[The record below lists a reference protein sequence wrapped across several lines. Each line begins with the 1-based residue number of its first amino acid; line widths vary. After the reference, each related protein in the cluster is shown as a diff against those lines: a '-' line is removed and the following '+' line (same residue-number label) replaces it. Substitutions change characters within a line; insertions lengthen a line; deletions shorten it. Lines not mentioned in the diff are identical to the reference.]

1 MSYCLTATEAIN
13 YEWKL
18 RHFLRAAINY
28 AAANTEKLPDK
39 RVNDSVENHAQGFA
53 IAKGLS
59 RCCNL
64 KLPPSI
70 TDFHGSQL
78 ALQAALSNV
87 KFIQCSRF
95 SFVCLNVFVLIDV
108 AVAVVAVAAVAQ
120 SCLVTSSVIK
130 LFVVSGVFAR
140 VEYSGNEPV
149 STCWSNPR
157 LISQSHAARS
167 TRRMRNILMGI
178 QSATATAQLLFM

>member
-1 MSYCLTATEAIN
+1 M
-13 YEWKL
+13 
-18 RHFLRAAINY
+18 
-28 AAANTEKLPDK
+28 PDK

-64 KLPPSI
+64 KLKLKLKLELKPPPSI

-108 AVAVVAVAAVAQ
+108 AVAVVAVADVAVAAVAQ

-130 LFVVSGVFAR
+130 LFVVSGVCLS
-140 VEYSGNEPV
+140 ES
-149 STCWSNPR
+149 STLVMSRCP
-157 LISQSHAARS
+157 LV
-167 TRRMRNILMGI
+167 G
-178 QSATATAQLLFM
+178 ATHG